1 MPPAP
6 PAQPQPPPQQ
16 APQQPQ
22 PDAAL
27 IALIVAALAAYTTAQ
42 ALTGALKAP
51 FKAAGISGAALSAVA
66 ALALSVPQDAIKAT
80 GPASRWTV
88 KANYLRRAQFVLAA
102 ARRVNTAVKAARSR
116 NQPVMAAIRDAL
128 TVEKTYL
135 GQHVAAS
142 AGRVEAASA
151 VDAAAAKHGN
161 LLGWQAVKDPRC
173 TPGCAN
179 ASGKNFHADRPPMVE
194 GHPAF
199 PGMVHGATCRCIP
212 VKPFKGAAVLP

>member
-1 MPPAP
+1 MAAVAP
-6 PAQPQPPPQQ
+6 TQTQPPPQQ

-22 PDAAL
+22 DDAAL
-27 IALIVAALAAYTTAQ
+27 ISLIVAALAAYTTAQ

-51 FKAAGISGAALSAVA
+51 FKTAGIGGAALSAVA
-66 ALALSVPQDAIKAT
+66 ALALSVPHDAVKAT
-80 GPASRWTV
+80 GPASRWALR
-88 KANYLRRAQFVLAA
+88 ANLSRRAAFVLAA

-116 NQPVMAAIRDAL
+116 NQPAMAAIRDAL
-128 TVEKTYL
+128 AVEKTYL

-179 ASGKNFHADRPPMVE
+179 AGGKNFHADRPPMVE

-212 VKPFKGAAVLP
+212 VKPFKGATVLP